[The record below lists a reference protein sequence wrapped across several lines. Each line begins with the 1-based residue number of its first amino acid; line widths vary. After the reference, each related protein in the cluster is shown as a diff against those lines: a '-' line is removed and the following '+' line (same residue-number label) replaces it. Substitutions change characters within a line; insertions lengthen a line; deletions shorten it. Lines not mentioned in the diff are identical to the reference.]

1 MIVKRGVFT
10 PAGRWFKRG
19 QTVLLAAG
27 LERGVVAMST
37 EQPGRRRSPRGSGTK
52 RERRPGVWEIRVTT
66 GRDPATSRSVQQSF
80 THHGNEAS
88 AEARRQELVELYG
101 VRAQPAPPAGAH
113 MTVRELLETFLDSS
127 HRWTATTWRTHA
139 GEARMM
145 CRDRLGRAR
154 LDRMIPDTMERAIAR
169 WVHAGASAAVVSA
182 RFRILHSAISWAIHT
197 KLITRDPLKDMQSP
211 SRPYPRLHLRPGQV
225 HQLIV
230 TADEAVDKA
239 RARLAERPHA
249 RQRVLDLFLAE
260 QNALLV
266 RLAADSGARRGE
278 LTALQ
283 TTDLQGRVLN
293 ISRAS
298 QDGIIGPV
306 KNHLNGRL
314 TLAAGTATYWTHHV
328 HDWTGQ
334 ATDDEKAS
342 HWLFRAT
349 PESTTPLLPNGLGQ
363 RFKKLA
369 RAAEHPD
376 ATLQRLRHTVGTYLV
391 AQGKIL
397 QACARLRHRDVATT
411 LRNYAH
417 ALPLNDEDVADYLA
431 ELYGLMSVPDQSAC
445 VGTAGVDVHVCG
457 SESRVEPDM
466 SVAAAVL
473 E

>member
-1 MIVKRGVFT
+1 
-10 PAGRWFKRG
+10 
-19 QTVLLAAG
+19 
-27 LERGVVAMST
+27 
-37 EQPGRRRSPRGSGTK
+37 
-52 RERRPGVWEIRVTT
+52 VWEIRVTT
-66 GRDPATSRSVQQSF
+66 GRDPATGRSVQQSF

-88 AEARRQELVELYG
+88 ARARQQELVELYG
-101 VRAQPAPPAGAH
+101 VLKPSAPPQGAH
-113 MTVRELLETFLDSS
+113 MTVRELLDTFLDSP
-127 HRWTATTWRTHA
+127 HRWSATTWRTHT
-139 GEARMM
+139 GEARML

-154 LDRMIPDTMERAIAR
+154 LDRMTTDTMERAIAR

-182 RFRILHSAISWAIHT
+182 RFRILHSAISWAIRT
-197 KLITRDPLKDMQSP
+197 KLITHDPLKDMRSP
-211 SRPYPRLHLRPGQV
+211 SRPHPRLHLRPGQV

-260 QNALLV
+260 QNALLA

-283 TTDLQGRVLN
+283 TTDLQGRVLS

-314 TLAAGTATYWTHHV
+314 TLAASTASYWTHLV
-328 HDWTGQ
+328 HDWTDQPEEGE
-334 ATDDEKAS
+334 AEPR
-342 HWLFRAT
+342 WLFRAS

-363 RFKKLA
+363 RFEKLA
-369 RAAEHPD
+369 RSAGHPD

-411 LRNYAH
+411 LRIYAH
-417 ALPLNDEDVADYLA
+417 VLPLDDEDVADYLA
-431 ELYGLMSVPDQSAC
+431 NLYGLTTDP
-445 VGTAGVDVHVCG
+445 GLT
-457 SESRVEPDM
+457 
-466 SVAAAVL
+466 
-473 E
+473 